1 MISLRAVT
9 SNWSLF
15 QGVKGRM
22 YGFELHIQDKLYSLV
37 ADSQSEMDAWISCL
51 CKVTGIDMDSGSKN
65 SGLNLLVSKVK
76 APKLHQS
83 LRESLKGSKHPELL
97 EFAKETEVLN
107 AKRRKDG
114 RKKLFS
120 LVHDLDNNGTC
131 VNYDDAR
138 IDADVFEQHFGLR
151 LVLEVEELKFR
162 LLRTL
167 HDGSE
172 VNIEPFFLSMS
183 LFDAKVG
190 AKISEDFHCDLNDPS
205 TVDMLRGSEL
215 IENGEANGNGV
226 DHQEF
231 GSHELIYSS
240 PRKVGLDSVF
250 NLFFLQILSGPEL
263 LSKLFFQWRTLA
275 WSIRSEKNCG
285 LGLDQVPPSGTCL
298 RPWRQVFPIRTRS
311 LPANNIYMYML

>member
-1 MISLRAVT
+1 MKKGPKFVNRCTWSSL
-9 SNWSLF
+9 

-22 YGFELHIQDKLYSLV
+22 YGFELHIQDKLYSLI
-37 ADSQSEMDAWISCL
+37 ADSQSDMDAWISCL
-51 CKVTGIDMDSGSKN
+51 CKVTGIDMDSGSKT
-65 SGLNLLVSKVK
+65 SGFNFTGKIK

-83 LRESLKGSKHPELL
+83 LRESLKSSKHPELL

-138 IDADVFEQHFGLR
+138 IDAEVFEQYFGNR
-151 LVLEVEELKFR
+151 LVLECEELKFR
-162 LLRTL
+162 LLRTA

-172 VNIEPFFLSMS
+172 VNIEPFFLSIS
-183 LFDAKVG
+183 LFDAKLG

-215 IENGEANGNGV
+215 IENGQANGNGI
-226 DHQEF
+226 DHVVLDR
-231 GSHELIYSS
+231 ELEYTS
-240 PRKVGLDSVF
+240 PRKVKHVLLVYFPSS
-250 NLFFLQILSGPEL
+250 LFCEPLRMNVE
-263 LSKLFFQWRTLA
+263 A
-275 WSIRSEKNCG
+275 
-285 LGLDQVPPSGTCL
+285 GT
-298 RPWRQVFPIRTRS
+298 PTNTPF
-311 LPANNIYMYML
+311 

>member
-1 MISLRAVT
+1 MTGLRAVT

-65 SGLNLLVSKVK
+65 SGLNFMVSKVK

-215 IENGEANGNGV
+215 IENGQANGNGV
-226 DHQEF
+226 DHQEL

-263 LSKLFFQWRTLA
+263 PSKLFPGVRLLGRSVLSKNVASVSIKYLPRALA
-275 WSIRSEKNCG
+275 
-285 LGLDQVPPSGTCL
+285 
-298 RPWRQVFPIRTRS
+298 
-311 LPANNIYMYML
+311 

>member
-1 MISLRAVT
+1 
-9 SNWSLF
+9 
-15 QGVKGRM
+15 M

-37 ADSQSEMDAWISCL
+37 ADSQSDMDAWISCL

-65 SGLNLLVSKVK
+65 SGFNFVLPKVK
-76 APKLHQS
+76 TQKLFQS
-83 LRESLKGSKHPELL
+83 LRESLKSSKHPELL
-97 EFAKETEVLN
+97 EFSKETEVLN
-107 AKRRKDG
+107 AKRRKAG

-172 VNIEPFFLSMS
+172 VNIEPFFLSIS
-183 LFDAKVG
+183 LFDAKQG

-205 TVDMLRGSEL
+205 TVDMLKGSEL
-215 IENGEANGNGV
+215 IENGQANGNGI
-226 DHQEF
+226 DHQEL
-231 GSHELIYSS
+231 GTHELEHSS
-240 PRKVGLDSVF
+240 PRKVRLDSVF
-250 NLFFLQILSGPEL
+250 FIL
-263 LSKLFFQWRTLA
+263 
-275 WSIRSEKNCG
+275 NCAA
-285 LGLDQVPPSGTCL
+285 LKRFPALNFARVKEYNNFSL
-298 RPWRQVFPIRTRS
+298 R
-311 LPANNIYMYML
+311 

>member
-1 MISLRAVT
+1 
-9 SNWSLF
+9 
-15 QGVKGRM
+15 M

-37 ADSQSEMDAWISCL
+37 ADSQSDMDAWISCL
-51 CKVTGIDMDSGSKN
+51 LKVTGIDMDSGSKISSFN
-65 SGLNLLVSKVK
+65 SIVSKVK
-76 APKLHQS
+76 GPKLHPQS
-83 LRESLKGSKHPELL
+83 LRESLKSSRHPELL

-172 VNIEPFFLSMS
+172 VNIEPFFLSIS
-183 LFDAKVG
+183 LFDAKQG

-215 IENGEANGNGV
+215 IENGQANGNGV
-226 DHQEF
+226 DHHEI
-231 GSHELIYSS
+231 GTHELEYSS
-240 PRKVGLDSVF
+240 PRKVRLLDSVF
-250 NLFFLQILSGPEL
+250 YHINCVV
-263 LSKLFFQWRTLA
+263 SKDFH
-275 WSIRSEKNCG
+275 
-285 LGLDQVPPSGTCL
+285 V
-298 RPWRQVFPIRTRS
+298 
-311 LPANNIYMYML
+311 

>member
-1 MISLRAVT
+1 
-9 SNWSLF
+9 
-15 QGVKGRM
+15 M

-37 ADSQSEMDAWISCL
+37 ADSQSDMDAWISCL

-65 SGLNLLVSKVK
+65 SGFNFVLPKVK
-76 APKLHQS
+76 TQKLFQS
-83 LRESLKGSKHPELL
+83 LRESLKSSKHPELL
-97 EFAKETEVLN
+97 EFSKETEVLN
-107 AKRRKDG
+107 AKRRKAG

-172 VNIEPFFLSMS
+172 VNIEPFFLSIS
-183 LFDAKVG
+183 LFDAKQG

-215 IENGEANGNGV
+215 IENGQANGNGI
-226 DHQEF
+226 DHQEL
-231 GSHELIYSS
+231 STHELEHSS
-240 PRKVGLDSVF
+240 PRKVRLDSIF
-250 NLFFLQILSGPEL
+250 YI
-263 LSKLFFQWRTLA
+263 KLRCFKKISSA
-275 WSIRSEKNCG
+275 
-285 LGLDQVPPSGTCL
+285 
-298 RPWRQVFPIRTRS
+298 
-311 LPANNIYMYML
+311 